1 MRAAARWVLAMVAAA
16 AALASCGGGD
26 SDARPRAEGAA
37 PARAAAAA
45 PAVPILLYH
54 HLGDPPAGDRHASL
68 WVAPQRFRAQVRALH
83 AAGLH
88 AVTLARVHAAWHGG
102 ARLPAR
108 PVVITFDDGFP
119 EQDAVGRV
127 ALRRLRWPAV
137 LNLQLDR
144 LDLAGG
150 LSRAA
155 VRRMVA
161 DGWEVDDHSTTHPDL
176 TRVGAAR
183 LRSEVTGS
191 RAAMR
196 RALGLDPRFF
206 CYPYGRVD
214 ARVRRA
220 VQAAGFLGATT
231 TRPARATAR
240 DDPFTLPRI
249 VVRRTT
255 TPAQL
260 VRIATGRA
268 GGG

>member
-1 MRAAARWVLAMVAAA
+1 MVVGGGVRAAARWVLAVGAAA
-16 AALASCGGGD
+16 AVLASCGGGD
-26 SDARPRAEGAA
+26 SDARPAA
-37 PARAAAAA
+37 TPA

-54 HLGDPPAGDRHASL
+54 HLAAPPPGDRHASL
-68 WVAPQRFRAQVRALH
+68 WVAPQRFRAQLRALH
-83 AAGLH
+83 AAGFH
-88 AVTLARVHAAWHGG
+88 AVTLARVHDAWRGG
-102 ARLPAR
+102 APLPVR

-137 LNLQLDR
+137 LNLQLDH
-144 LDLAGG
+144 LDVAGG

-183 LRSEVTGS
+183 LQAEVTGS
-191 RAAMR
+191 RAALR
-196 RALGLDPRFF
+196 RALGIDPRFF

-214 ARVRRA
+214 ARVLRA
-220 VQAAGFLGATT
+220 VKAAGFLGATT
-231 TRPARATAR
+231 TRPARATSR
-240 DDPFTLPRI
+240 DDPFALPRI
-249 VVRRTT
+249 VVRATT

-260 VRIATGRA
+260 VRIAAGRA
-268 GGG
+268 SAG